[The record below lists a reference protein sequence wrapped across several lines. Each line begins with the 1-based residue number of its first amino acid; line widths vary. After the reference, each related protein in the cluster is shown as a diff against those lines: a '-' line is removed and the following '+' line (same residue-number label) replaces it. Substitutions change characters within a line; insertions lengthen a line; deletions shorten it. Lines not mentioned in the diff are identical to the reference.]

1 MTSDA
6 VDRDLSLTATVSS
19 RGQGIMTTTQ
29 EPASDLAQ
37 FDRKLDELHLR
48 GQWQYDAQ
56 LVQLTDGPVPAGV
69 PFRWSWELADRALT
83 EMCTAV
89 SGETARRNF
98 TFINPAPDVNGTTQT
113 LAMGM
118 QITLPGEIAPAHRHS
133 INALRF
139 VVDGSPDLFTAVD
152 GEKLAMED
160 GDLII
165 TPAYSWHDHHNE
177 SDKRGV
183 WVDILDVPLMGYL
196 RQMFFEPFGGRTQPL
211 HEDAAAFTSS
221 RASHIRPA
229 WEARQGERIPFR
241 YAWSEVRAALDTHRH
256 SSGSPFDGV
265 ILHYAHPISGG
276 PTLPTIDCF
285 AQLLRP
291 GLCTERHR
299 HTSSAVYYVVEGE
312 GTTVVGDEEIQ
323 WSAGDS
329 FVVPNWMWHAH
340 MNRSSEVD
348 AVLFSATDA
357 PMLEA
362 LGMYR
367 EEPRHSFGT
376 QPYPAVPG
384 DLASPAKKRV

>member
-1 MTSDA
+1 
-6 VDRDLSLTATVSS
+6 
-19 RGQGIMTTTQ
+19 MTTTQ

-229 WEARQGERIPFR
+229 WLDRVNGFRSVTRGARFGPPWTRIATVAEARSTASSCTTPTRSAGPDTAHYRLLR
-241 YAWSEVRAALDTHRH
+241 TAAP
-256 SSGSPFDGV
+256 SGSVHRTPPPHFQCG
-265 ILHYAHPISGG
+265 
-276 PTLPTIDCF
+276 
-285 AQLLRP
+285 LLRRRRR
-291 GLCTERHR
+291 RH
-299 HTSSAVYYVVEGE
+299 
-312 GTTVVGDEEIQ
+312 
-323 WSAGDS
+323 
-329 FVVPNWMWHAH
+329 
-340 MNRSSEVD
+340 
-348 AVLFSATDA
+348 
-357 PMLEA
+357 
-362 LGMYR
+362 
-367 EEPRHSFGT
+367 HSC
-376 QPYPAVPG
+376 
-384 DLASPAKKRV
+384 R